1 MNETKEEILDVLAQ
15 ILNIVP
21 NQRFGQVLY
30 NYFTHFSLN
39 NDTFNV
45 DDKVALQLLKHELEN
60 LKK

>member
-1 MNETKEEILDVLAQ
+1 MSETKEEILDVLAQ

-30 NYFTHFSLN
+30 NYFTRFSLN

-45 DDKVALQLLKHELEN
+45 DDKVALQLLKHELEK